1 MQRNHLYWHPTL
13 PGSDRAKPVKDL
25 QSHYENG
32 VPCFTGLMNPSTGLP
47 FRVGHFKLGKL
58 TMAGVDTDSDGILD
72 TRYRH
77 GKRNEVVAT
86 ERIQR

>member
-1 MQRNHLYWHPTL
+1 
-13 PGSDRAKPVKDL
+13 
-25 QSHYENG
+25 
-32 VPCFTGLMNPSTGLP
+32 MNPSTGLP